1 VTADHWTFV
10 TAAYGLTA
18 AALVLYWRRLA
29 RKEREL
35 QTLARKSSPQH
46 RPRA

>member
-1 VTADHWTFV
+1 MTADHWTFV

-18 AALVLYWRRLA
+18 VVLVLYWRRLA

-35 QTLARKSSPQH
+35 QTLTRKSPPRH
-46 RPRA
+46 RPRV

>member
-18 AALVLYWRRLA
+18 VVLLLYWRRLA
-29 RKEREL
+29 NKEREL
-35 QTLARKSSPQH
+35 QTLARKSPPQH

>member
-1 VTADHWTFV
+1 MTADHWTFV

-18 AALVLYWRRLA
+18 IVLFPYWRRLA

-35 QTLARKSSPQH
+35 QKLARKSPPQH